1 MATGA
6 LRQGVFL
13 EISVLGKYKNVLE
26 IFVLREIEK
35 ILLEISVLVNIKDFL
50 DFCVCFKTI

>member
-6 LRQGVFL
+6 LRQGVFF
-13 EISVLGKYKNVLE
+13 EISVLLNVLE

-35 ILLEISVLVNIKDFL
+35 FFLEISVLVNIKDFL
-50 DFCVCFKTI
+50 DFSVCFKTI